1 MGSVGPSDV
10 DQSVLLTTRTQ
21 VSQINSASVRQMSAR
36 LSCDLFVGRD
46 RNTAVFSHVLSEGS
60 PYEDAADV
68 VWMTYRDGVTAQTH

>member
-10 DQSVLLTTRTQ
+10 DQRVLLTTRTQ

-36 LSCDLFVGRD
+36 LSRD
-46 RNTAVFSHVLSEGS
+46 TAVVSHVLSEGS